1 MVGKWGDTVTKHY
14 TLQEIESYRRRSM
27 PAVEILVVNEH
38 LATCDECYGKFRS
51 RSLLT
56 STYDFARTDLESAE
70 NEELEHLSF
79 DQILAYVDNELDE
92 IERGIASIHLEICS
106 ECDDICRD
114 LRRFKSDLAL
124 GKVYAAEPRPTRFWA
139 RFGDRLA
146 MAWQSYRIPFKA
158 VAAGAAAT
166 AVIWF
171 FIGSYQKV
179 FDLQT
184 QVEELRRQNNSLKND
199 LSAVSSLRTQ
209 LDQLSREKSE
219 LQERANALRAASV
232 SPNSLVALNDAGG
245 RVALHNRGE
254 LEGVGFISSEHRT
267 AVIDALRAG
276 RVKASGQLSS
286 LLGEQ
291 KRLMGS
297 RGGQRSFIPLSPVGA
312 VVATNQPTF
321 RWKRV
326 SGATAYTVTIYR
338 NNLKEIVSSQTLTG
352 TQWNS
357 PPLARDRT
365 YSWQIR
371 AIKDDREMIWPP
383 PDAREAR
390 FRVLSQSEVDDLERI
405 KATYAKSHLTL
416 GVIYAQMGL
425 FDEAATEFRAL
436 LAANPG
442 SPIVKQLLRSVT
454 SGRLN

>member
-1 MVGKWGDTVTKHY
+1 VTRHY
-14 TLQEIESYRRRSM
+14 TTQEIESYRRRSM
-27 PAVEILVVNEH
+27 PAAEILSVNQH

-51 RSLLT
+51 KSLLA

-92 IERGIASIHLEICS
+92 IERGIASVHLEICS

-114 LRRFKSDLAL
+114 LRKFKSDLAL
-124 GKVYAAEPRPTRFWA
+124 GKVYAAEPQSVRFWT

-146 MAWQSYRIPFKA
+146 MAWQAYRIPFKA

-166 AVIWF
+166 AMIWLVIA
-171 FIGSYQKV
+171 SYQNV
-179 FDLQT
+179 SDLQI
-184 QVEELRRQNNSLKND
+184 QVEELRMQNDSLRND
-199 LSAVSSLRTQ
+199 LSSVSSLRTQ
-209 LDQLSREKSE
+209 LDQLSRENRE
-219 LQERANALRAASV
+219 LQERANSLRSASI
-232 SPNSLVALNDAGG
+232 SPKSLVALNDAGV
-245 RVALHNRGE
+245 RVALDDRGE
-254 LEGVGFISSEHRT
+254 LEGLGFASSDHRA
-267 AVIDALRAG
+267 AVIEALRTG

-312 VVATNQPTF
+312 VVATTQPTF

-352 TQWNS
+352 TQWTS

-371 AIKDDREMIWPP
+371 AIKDDREMIWPS

-405 KATYAKSHLTL
+405 KEAYAKSHLAL
-416 GVIYAQMGL
+416 GVIYARMGL

-436 LAANPG
+436 LAANPS

-454 SGRLN
+454 SERLN